1 MRGGAGTVGGER
13 GRGLELRAEV
23 AVDEDVDAVA
33 RRQRRHARDAVHVL
47 HLPRRPRGDGARAGM
62 FGPDR
67 AEGAVDVCG
76 IRCGGEEKS
85 GLRLD
90 GEQAPRG
97 LWVPRSSP
105 RPLLE
110 SAGRLPGLPARRFVC
125 GFRALGE
132 GAHGAALRRTHQKVD
147 DWIRGGAKSLDG
159 IKDAHAQPKSRG
171 GRSDKGQPRFS
182 PRALRGL
189 EKRTV

>member
-1 MRGGAGTVGGER
+1 MTGRSSAGHDLAPRRSEAWGGGGISAGPQPSPERAPPPCRNGPRTRGYVR
-13 GRGLELRAEV
+13 
-23 AVDEDVDAVA
+23 
-33 RRQRRHARDAVHVL
+33 
-47 HLPRRPRGDGARAGM
+47 LPRDGARAGM

-76 IRCGGEEKS
+76 IRCGGGEKG